1 MGFLYM
7 IIYLLF
13 LILLYAFIVERLK
26 ILSQRHMENTGIES
40 LSRGYRIV
48 KRRMI
53 FLLIVLY
60 FLGSLILLTFSKD
73 DLLYKTG
80 LYNDQETLDNDV
92 F

>member
-26 ILSQRHMENTGIES
+26 ILSQRHMENTWIES
-40 LSRGYRIV
+40 LSRWYRIV

-73 DLLYKTG
+73 DLLYKTW